1 MIKGDI
7 ISESDL
13 NRVKAPSRLFF
24 IDNLRTFLIVLV
36 FLDHLA
42 ITYGSPYGL
51 WYYHEGQ
58 VGFPEAAIYGAFQ
71 SIVQAFFMGLLFFLA
86 GYFTPPSF
94 DRKGPKR
101 FLKDR
106 LIRLGIPLIIFAIFV
121 EPVVDY
127 GVALSMGFQGSFL
140 SYLSTY
146 LPFGL
151 GPLWFVL
158 ALLVFDVAYV
168 IWRIFSSKPSKIYSF
183 PKKRVIFAFGLLI
196 GIITFAVRIVFPID
210 WSVPVLA
217 FIPAFFPQYIA
228 FFIFGLIAY
237 RSNWILSLPKETGNY
252 WGSVTSVLPIG
263 VGVIFTVSM
272 LTGVSFLG
280 GFTWLTA
287 AYALWE
293 QVFAVAISIWLV
305 SWFRDKYNS
314 QSRFLRILSDSSYA
328 AYIIQAP
335 VLVFL
340 ALSLQSIQLPLLLK
354 FVLVSPIGVA
364 LCFLVAYLIK
374 KAPKANYVL

>member
-1 MIKGDI
+1 MADTT
-7 ISESDL
+7 SESKPPHGK
-13 NRVKAPSRLFF
+13 VPPRLLFV
-24 IDNLRTFLIVLV
+24 DNLRTLLIILV

-71 SIVQAFFMGLLFFLA
+71 STVQAFFMGLLFFLA
-86 GYFTPPSF
+86 GYFTPSSF
-94 DRKGPKR
+94 DRKGPKE

-106 LIRLGIPLIIFAIFV
+106 LIRLGIPIIFFAIFV

-127 GVALSMGFQGSFL
+127 AVALSSGFNGSFL

-146 LPFGL
+146 LPFGF

-158 ALLVFDVAYV
+158 ALLLFDTAYV
-168 IWRIFSSKPSKIYSF
+168 FWRIFSSEPSKAYPF
-183 PKKRVIFAFGLLI
+183 PTKRVIFAFGLLL
-196 GIITFAVRIVFPID
+196 GVATFAIRIVFPVD

-228 FFIFGLIAY
+228 FFIFGLIAC
-237 RSNWILSLPKETGNY
+237 RSNWILSLPRKTGDF
-252 WGSVTSVLPIG
+252 WGGVTSLLPLG
-263 VGVIFTVSM
+263 VAGIFTASI
-272 LTGVSFLG
+272 LTGASFLG
-280 GFTWLTA
+280 GLTWQTA

-293 QVFAVAISIWLV
+293 QVFAIAISIWLV
-305 SWFRDKYNS
+305 VWFRGKHNT
-314 QSRFLRILSDSSYA
+314 QSRFLRILSESSYT

-340 ALSLQSIQLPLLLK
+340 ALSLQNFQLPLLLK
-354 FVLVSPIGVA
+354 FAIVSPIGVGF
-364 LCFLVAYLIK
+364 CFLFAYLIRK
-374 KAPKANYVL
+374 IPKADSVL

>member
-1 MIKGDI
+1 MADDL
-7 ISESDL
+7 SELKSNQGKVPL
-13 NRVKAPSRLFF
+13 RLFF
-24 IDNLRTFLIVLV
+24 VDNLRTFLIILV
-36 FLDHLA
+36 MLDHLA
-42 ITYGSPYGL
+42 ITYGSPFGL

-71 SIVQAFFMGLLFFLA
+71 SIAQAFFMGLLFFLA
-86 GYFTPPSF
+86 AYFTPSSF

-106 LIRLGIPLIIFAIFV
+106 LIRLGFPIIFFAIFI

-127 GVALSMGFQGSFL
+127 AVALSSGFQGSFL
-140 SYLSTY
+140 SYVSMY

-158 ALLVFDVAYV
+158 ALLLFDTAYV
-168 IWRIFSSKPSKIYSF
+168 IWRIFSSKPSKVYPF
-183 PKKRVIFAFGLLI
+183 PTKRVIFAFGLLI
-196 GIITFAVRIVFPID
+196 GAITFATRIVFPAD

-252 WGSVTSVLPIG
+252 WGTITSLLPLG
-263 VGVIFTVSM
+263 VAAIFTASI
-272 LTGVSFLG
+272 LTGASFLG
-280 GFTWLTA
+280 GLTWQTA

-293 QVFAVAISIWLV
+293 QVFAIAISIWLLV
-305 SWFRDKYNS
+305 WFREKHNT
-314 QSRFLRILSDSSYA
+314 QSSFLRILSDSSYA
-328 AYIIQAP
+328 AYIIQTP

-340 ALSLQSIQLPLLLK
+340 ALSLQSIQLPLILK
-354 FVLVSPIGVA
+354 FAIVSPIGIS
-364 LCFLVAYLIK
+364 LCFAFAYLIRK
-374 KAPKANYVL
+374 IPKVDRVL